1 MDNDIDQFDW
11 IPERLTE
18 VLEDILA
25 DATVQTVLLPGGD
38 AVTDG
43 V

>member
-1 MDNDIDQFDW
+1 MDDNIEQFDW

-25 DATVQTVLLPGGD
+25 DSATQPAVVSGD
-38 AVTDG
+38 AITADRV
-43 V
+43 